1 MKRKRLFTG
10 FSKTGTLI
18 VCLLSL
24 LLFASNASADFSS
37 SSYSFNLIYA
47 SKDLNGGMMGDYAK
61 VTVNLR
67 DIDEAT
73 IVVEALD
80 GYRLQN
86 RLGVQLN
93 AFLFSTSNLSA
104 GKPATGLEKNFSE
117 FGEFNAAFS
126 NLEKLN
132 AFSFDVTNT
141 TVNSNWTDAKEV
153 LHINDQGYL
162 AVAHIV
168 PETGES
174 GYAAGNGNTVVPLPG
189 AVWLLGSGLV
199 GLAAFRRRKA

>member
-1 MKRKRLFTG
+1 MNRKRLFAG
-10 FSKTGTLI
+10 FSKKLTLI
-18 VCLLSL
+18 ACLLAL
-24 LLFASNASADFSS
+24 LLFASNASAYL

-47 SKDLNGGMMGDYAK
+47 SKDLNGGMMDDYAK
-61 VTVNLR
+61 VTVNLQA
-67 DIDEAT
+67 IDEAT
-73 IVVEALD
+73 IVVEALN

-104 GKPATGLEKNFSE
+104 GELAKGEEKNFSE

-126 NLEKLN
+126 KLGKLDS
-132 AFSFDVTNT
+132 FSFDVTNT
-141 TVNSNWTDAKEV
+141 TVNSDWTDAKEV

-162 AVAHIV
+162 AAAHIV
-168 PETGES
+168 PENGES
-174 GYAAGNGNTVVPLPG
+174 GYAAGDGKAVVPLPG

>member
-1 MKRKRLFTG
+1 M
-10 FSKTGTLI
+10 
-18 VCLLSL
+18 
-24 LLFASNASADFSS
+24 
-37 SSYSFNLIYA
+37 
-47 SKDLNGGMMGDYAK
+47 
-61 VTVNLR
+61 
-67 DIDEAT
+67 
-73 IVVEALD
+73 
-80 GYRLQN
+80 
-86 RLGVQLN
+86 QLN